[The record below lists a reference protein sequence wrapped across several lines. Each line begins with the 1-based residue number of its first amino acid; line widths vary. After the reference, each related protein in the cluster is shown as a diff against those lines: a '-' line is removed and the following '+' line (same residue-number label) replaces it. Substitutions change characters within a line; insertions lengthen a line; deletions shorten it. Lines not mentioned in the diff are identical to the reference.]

1 MSEENAFLSAMLANP
16 DDVDTWLVY
25 ADWLAER
32 GDPRA
37 DYLRLEVELE
47 RQLARF
53 EEFQARLDPRWV
65 RRVSRRRC
73 AEIKLRSGGTIG
85 CQSLQQHS
93 TYAGL
98 LEGLPTRQM
107 NQRTIESLLK
117 TERERGWWVGEPYLV
132 PPVVRLI
139 EYPGGGQYPFG
150 DPEALPGVAC
160 VARFVA
166 HAPNACTAEL
176 TVIWFQDVFAFPIA
190 PHVREHLEG
199 IDWTSKAIVI
209 EA

>member
-1 MSEENAFLSAMLANP
+1 MSEEAAFLSAMLANP
-16 DDVDTWLVY
+16 DDISTWLVY

-47 RQLARF
+47 RLLARSEGF
-53 EEFQARLDPRWV
+53 HARMDSRWV
-65 RRVSRRRC
+65 QRVSRRRS
-73 AEIKLRSGGTIG
+73 AEIKLRAGGTIE

-107 NQRTIESLLK
+107 NQRTIESLLT

-132 PPVVRLI
+132 PPVVRPI
-139 EYPGGGQYPFG
+139 EYRSGERYPFG
-150 DPEALPGVAC
+150 DPEALPDVTC
-160 VARFVA
+160 VARFVGP
-166 HAPNACTAEL
+166 APGACTAEL
-176 TVIWFQDVFAFPIA
+176 TVIWFQDTFAFPLA
-190 PHVREHLEG
+190 PYVREHLQA
-199 IDWTSKAIVI
+199 IDWTAKSI
-209 EA
+209 EIEL